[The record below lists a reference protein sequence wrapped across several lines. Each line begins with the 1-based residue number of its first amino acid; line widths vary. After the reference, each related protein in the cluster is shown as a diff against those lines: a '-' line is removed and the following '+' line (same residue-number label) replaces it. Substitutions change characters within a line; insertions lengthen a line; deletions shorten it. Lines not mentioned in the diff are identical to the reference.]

1 MTIST
6 GKSNLVLRIHG
17 YLQRYS
23 FINYGVFSRQ
33 NPMHGKM
40 PFKVV
45 VVGGGVSGLMAARQL
60 MYFGLDVSILEA
72 RVRVLSVVSWHI
84 VYKWASFQDRIGGR
98 IHTFKSGSY
107 VADLGAMVITGLG
120 GNPLSVL
127 KKQLGL
133 QMSKIHRRC
142 PLYFT
147 TGKGCLP
154 SSSDGPTSALCCR

>member
-1 MTIST
+1 MCS
-6 GKSNLVLRIHG
+6 
-17 YLQRYS
+17 Q
-23 FINYGVFSRQ
+23 
-33 NPMHGKM
+33 
-40 PFKVV
+40 
-45 VVGGGVSGLMAARQL
+45 
-60 MYFGLDVSILEA
+60 
-72 RVRVLSVVSWHI
+72 LSVGI
-84 VYKWASFQDRIGGR
+84 VYIQVGSFQDRIGGR

-147 TGKGCLP
+147 TGKGSPPPPHTHP
-154 SSSDGPTSALCCR
+154 SSSDCPALGLCCR

>member
-1 MTIST
+1 M
-6 GKSNLVLRIHG
+6 LRVHG
-17 YLQRYS
+17 YLQRYG

-60 MYFGLDVSILEA
+60 TYFGLDISILEA
-72 RVRVLSVVSWHI
+72 RVYPLTSDPRNQL
-84 VYKWASFQDRIGGR
+84 FPLQDRIGGR

-120 GNPLSVL
+120 GNPLNIL
-127 KKQLGL
+127 KKQLSL
-133 QMSKIHRRC
+133 HMTKIHRRC

-147 TGKGCLP
+147 TGEL
-154 SSSDGPTSALCCR
+154 

>member
-1 MTIST
+1 MSV
-6 GKSNLVLRIHG
+6 SWRLV
-17 YLQRYS
+17 Y
-23 FINYGVFSRQ
+23 VCC
-33 NPMHGKM
+33 
-40 PFKVV
+40 
-45 VVGGGVSGLMAARQL
+45 QL
-60 MYFGLDVSILEA
+60 SVSIG
-72 RVRVLSVVSWHI
+72 
-84 VYKWASFQDRIGGR
+84 YKCVSFQDRIGGR

-147 TGKGCLP
+147 TGKALSSP
-154 SSSDGPTSALCCR
+154 SDCPTLVLCCR